1 MNIIY
6 CINDY
11 AGFHGAGATNALRLL
26 ISVNKDLERY
36 QILCKNY
43 ILREGKKED
52 DVIEA
57 CGADVVNEFEKGDY
71 LCVHW
76 IRSNKYDLFQEIVH
90 EMNRRKVRIPIIT
103 TVCQKP
109 SWRESL
115 ITPIEIK
122 NSSLFI
128 FIDKTSYCDPFY
140 TFIPKERKK
149 MIRFGGYDSEN
160 VQFYDE
166 MISQKQNRGDDYIIY
181 GRGGSLNKC
190 PKDMFEVYDQINSP
204 KKIVII
210 GDGEDGWIKKEII
223 RRKDD
228 YEIDLKSSMSYTDW
242 LLQVM
247 EFDVFL
253 YYLPQMAYSST
264 DGTMLDAMM
273 LKKPVVYCGPE
284 APKEFLIDGYNARIA
299 RSKEELSTICNE
311 LAQNASERKML
322 GENARKTVMENMNV
336 ETLKNAYSQVYKTI
350 VYQRPLAIPLSFK
363 WWYYGVIYQDKFGI
377 LYRDWSYKMKVK
389 IYGCY
394 LIIKRLLK

>member
-26 ISVNKDLERY
+26 IRENKDLERY
-36 QILCKNY
+36 QIFCKNY
-43 ILREGKKED
+43 ILREGKKEH

-76 IRSNKYDLFQEIVH
+76 IRSNKYDLFVEIVH
-90 EMNRRKVRIPIIT
+90 EMNRRKVRVPIIT

-109 SWRESL
+109 SCHETL
-115 ITPIEIK
+115 ITPIEVK

-140 TFIPKERKK
+140 AFIPKERKK
-149 MIRFGGYDSEN
+149 MIRFGGYGSKN
-160 VQFYDE
+160 VQCYDE
-166 MISQKQNRGDDYIIY
+166 MISQKQDRVDDDIVY

-210 GDGEDGWIKKEII
+210 GDGENGWIKNEIN

-228 YEIDLKSSMSYTDW
+228 YEVDLLPSMSRTDW
-242 LLQVM
+242 LKQVLK
-247 EFDVFL
+247 FDIFL
-253 YYLPQMAYSST
+253 YYLPPMAYSST

-273 LKKPVVYCGPE
+273 LKIPIVYCGPE
-284 APKEFLIDGYNARIA
+284 APQELLVDGYNARIA

-336 ETLKNAYSQVYKTI
+336 EKLKNAYAQVYKTI
-350 VYQRPLAIPLSFK
+350 TYQRPLAIPLSFN
-363 WWYYGVIYQDKFGI
+363 WWYYRIIYQDKFGI
-377 LYRDWSYKMKVK
+377 LYREWSYKTKVK

-394 LIIKRLLK
+394 CRIKGLVK

>member
-36 QILCKNY
+36 QIFCKNY
-43 ILREGKKED
+43 ILRVGEKKD

-71 LCVHW
+71 LCIHW
-76 IRSNKYDLFQEIVH
+76 IRSNKYDLFLEIVH
-90 EMNRRKVRIPIIT
+90 EMNRRKVQVPIIT

-128 FIDKTSYCDPFY
+128 FIDKTSYCDPY
-140 TFIPKERKK
+140 YAFIPKERKR
-149 MIRFGGYDSEN
+149 MIRFGGYDSKN
-160 VQFYDE
+160 VQCYDE
-166 MISQKQNRGDDYIIY
+166 MISKKKSRGADYIVY

-210 GDGEDGWIKKEII
+210 GDGEDGWIKNEII

-228 YEIDLKSSMSYTDW
+228 YEVDLLPSMSYTHW
-242 LLQVM
+242 LTQLLQ
-247 EFDVFL
+247 FDFFL
-253 YYLPQMAYSST
+253 YYLPQTAYSST

-273 LKKPVVYCGPE
+273 LKKTVVYFGPE
-284 APKEFLIDGYNARIA
+284 APKELLVDGYNARIA
-299 RSKEELSTICNE
+299 KSREDLSIICNE
-311 LAQNASERKML
+311 LALNISERKRL
-322 GENARKTVMENMNV
+322 GENARKTVMEQMDKGTLMKSYSQIYS
-336 ETLKNAYSQVYKTI
+336 TLK
-350 VYQRPLAIPLSFK
+350 YQQPLAIPLSFK
-363 WWYYGVIYQDKFGI
+363 WWYYGVIYKNKCKI
-377 LYRDWSYKMKVK
+377 IYKDWNYKIKVK

-394 LIIKRLLK
+394 LFIKRLVK